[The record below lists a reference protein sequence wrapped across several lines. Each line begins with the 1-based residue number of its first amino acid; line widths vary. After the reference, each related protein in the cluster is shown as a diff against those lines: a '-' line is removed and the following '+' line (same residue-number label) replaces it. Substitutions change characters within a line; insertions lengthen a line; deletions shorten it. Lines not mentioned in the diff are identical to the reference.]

1 MANIL
6 VVDDS
11 PVDRMLLKNYAE
23 KIPGCSVIEAEN
35 GKVALTKITEW
46 QIDLVVTDLQMPEI
60 DGLELV
66 TMLREK
72 YLDLPVIVATGQ
84 GSESIA
90 AEALS
95 AGASGYISKSD
106 MQDSIVPTIRNVLSI
121 LNSQRTYANLLDCSD
136 EINFKFNLENDQS
149 LFPPLVD
156 LCEKMLNGISPLD
169 RIQRLRIGIAV
180 EQALKN
186 ALFRGNLEIGE
197 LTQVPFG
204 DEGPSNDLYSLI
216 KSRLKDPEYKNRK
229 IKVNININRDRFI
242 CEIAD
247 DGNGFH
253 HQSKG
258 ELVSTTT
265 GRGLVLIKAFMTDVK
280 FNESGNKI
288 TMINTWNGDSSG
300 PQSYDLNSDKQD
312 SNSTDSAAKNYG
324 QLISKSSGR
333 AVPLVKKRLV
343 IGSGPEC
350 HLRLKN
356 KSVSSYVCLLTRSKD
371 HWTIES
377 LDKNNGVRIN
387 GEQTKSTQLDS
398 GDIIAFDK
406 YEYEIR
412 FDSN

>member
-35 GKVALTKITEW
+35 GKDALTKITEW
-46 QIDLVVTDLQMPEI
+46 QIDLVVTDLQMPEL

-121 LNSQRTYANLLDCSD
+121 LNSQRNYANLLDCSD

-229 IKVNININRDRFI
+229 IKVNININRDRFF
-242 CEIAD
+242 CEIVD

-300 PQSYDLNSDKQD
+300 PQSYDLNSDKQEL
-312 SNSTDSAAKNYG
+312 NSTDSAAKNYG

-333 AVPLVKKRLV
+333 GVPLTKKRLV

-356 KSVSSYVCLLTRSKD
+356 KSVSSYVCLLTKVKD